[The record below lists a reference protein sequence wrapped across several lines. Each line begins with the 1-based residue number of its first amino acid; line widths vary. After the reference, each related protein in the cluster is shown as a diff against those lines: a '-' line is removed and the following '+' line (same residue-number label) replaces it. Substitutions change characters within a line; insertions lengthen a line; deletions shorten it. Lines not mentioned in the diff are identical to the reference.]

1 MQTKVIKLDSEK
13 PDLAA
18 IKEAS
23 ELIAAGGLAAIPTET
38 VYGIACR
45 VETSS
50 LARLNKLKGRSP
62 EKYYTLHLYPKEEI
76 EKYVPTIGL
85 QGRKLIK
92 NALPG
97 PLTIVFELS
106 PQDISKQRNSLQR
119 DVFENLYKDNSIGI
133 RCPDHAIASRLLELT
148 ACPVVAPSANLTGK
162 PPAVNAEEVIARFSG
177 QIELV
182 LDGGE
187 CRYKASS
194 SVVKVGKK
202 GIEILRSGAYPQAEL
217 EDLLQIK
224 FLFVCTGNTC
234 RSPIATGLFSKY
246 LAEKIGCGVDQLEEI
261 GYKILSAGTMGM
273 TGVPASAE
281 AIIACAAR
289 GRDITAH
296 RSTALTKKLVEDCDF
311 VFVMSSGHRQQILAL
326 SPVAADKCFLL
337 AENFDIPDPI
347 GQFQEVYDS
356 CADLIEKAIKKRIG
370 ELVI

>member
-50 LARLNKLKGRSP
+50 LARLNRLKGRSP

-224 FLFVCTGNTC
+224 FLSLGSN
-234 RSPIATGLFSKY
+234 LF
-246 LAEKIGCGVDQLEEI
+246 L
-261 GYKILSAGTMGM
+261 GT
-273 TGVPASAE
+273 
-281 AIIACAAR
+281 
-289 GRDITAH
+289 
-296 RSTALTKKLVEDCDF
+296 
-311 VFVMSSGHRQQILAL
+311 
-326 SPVAADKCFLL
+326 
-337 AENFDIPDPI
+337 
-347 GQFQEVYDS
+347 
-356 CADLIEKAIKKRIG
+356 
-370 ELVI
+370 